1 MSDIKFVMSKADGLT
16 VADMETAYQMM
27 AEVKRLRKLYDAP
40 GHALPAVGGF
50 SDQAMIEAVAPAYGQ
65 ELMRRIDDLVAQ
77 LVLLGFEIVPETETA

>member
-65 ELMRRIDDLVAQ
+65 ELMRRINDLVAQ